1 MKKESS
7 NVFIEYF
14 EYFKTGI
21 ELFIS
26 EYPIITGLILFVLA
40 IHFYLKMLEKKPI
53 DYNAKPST
61 DETLHEIRIR
71 GDLWMWIIF
80 IGILGAYL
88 IISNID

>member
-14 EYFKTGI
+14 EYFKTGL

-26 EYPIITGLILFVLA
+26 EYPIITGVILFVLA
-40 IHFYLKMLEKKPI
+40 IYFYLKMLEKKPI
-53 DYNAKPST
+53 DYKTKPST
-61 DETLHEIRIR
+61 GETLHEIRTR

-80 IGILGAYL
+80 IGIIGAYL
-88 IISNID
+88 IISNVD